1 MIIFDKVVK
10 YLMRFVF
17 DNIVV
22 DSEQVTITK
31 HATKLECEPRVFELL
46 VYFCEHPKQAISREE
61 LIAKVWKGR
70 IVSDAAVNRAV
81 GELRKLLEDNP
92 ASPCLINTVSKV
104 GYRLAIIP
112 TRLDSQSADKDK
124 QQTMLVE
131 NAQTE
136 NLNTPTL
143 ALNQGP
149 KRTLNGKWFWFVAAF
164 AFLVVFVYQAKE
176 KYKKTET
183 FEILA
188 DQPITTTMGSAFNP
202 FYHAK
207 TNRLFYLYRSDIGAY
222 AQLYMQKGSATAQ
235 AISEDDYYYTDVLY
249 ANDGFI
255 YASRLTNLQ
264 QRGCEIVKID
274 LVTKRQSPIVDCG
287 KGVVTQLAFDEKQ
300 RRLVYRSRTS
310 ISEPY
315 ALYSIQLETG
325 RKQQLTH
332 PEQVGNN
339 TGDYVFAISSDS
351 QTLAV
356 VEYRG
361 DDVDTIKLVD
371 LNDNKIITR
380 VPFMNNVYGL
390 IWRSDN
396 KILVSSDDGLFEFN
410 TDNLTMLSKH
420 ISDQFGHI
428 TLGHN
433 NQTIL
438 TERSQLTINI
448 FSYFKDETKSLTAS
462 RGSNISPLLGHHS
475 NMLAFKSNKTGE
487 KEIYIQPEGQSA
499 FIAEYE
505 KTIGYIEAMAWS
517 PKDDLLV
524 ASIDNAI
531 YLYSLEERSWK
542 SIAEDYT
549 RVHHVTFVQDS
560 IMFSAEVDGKWN
572 IWKLSLEDGHTK
584 QITTKGGYSVQG
596 NDKMVYFTKFN
607 QDGLYQLDL
616 MTGIEST
623 LIEGFP
629 IIGWRHWQLREDKI
643 YYLLDKSYNELD
655 LTTGVERVIH
665 RFEGRKPFSCNM
677 SYQHDFFACEQVELS
692 TSNIWE
698 FTLSH

>member
-1 MIIFDKVVK
+1 
-10 YLMRFVF
+10 MRFVF

-31 HATKLECEPRVFELL
+31 HAKKLECEPRVFELL
-46 VYFCEHPKQAISREE
+46 VYFCEHPKQAISREA

-70 IVSDAAVNRAV
+70 TVSDAAVNRAV

-92 ASPCLINTVSKV
+92 ASPCLIKTVSKV

-112 TRLDSQSADKDK
+112 TTLDSQSADKEK
-124 QQTMLVE
+124 RQTTLVDGE
-131 NAQTE
+131 QPEKLDTS
-136 NLNTPTL
+136 TL
-143 ALNQGP
+143 ALNQRP
-149 KRTLNGKWFWFVAAF
+149 KRILKGRWIW
-164 AFLVVFVYQAKE
+164 LVVAFMLLVIFVYQVNKQRQ
-176 KYKKTET
+176 KTET

-188 DQPITTTMGSAFNP
+188 SQPVTTTMGSAFNP

-207 TNRLFYLYRSDIGAY
+207 SNSLFYLYRSNIDAY
-222 AQLYMQKGSATAQ
+222 AQLYLQKGSATGQ

-249 ANDGFI
+249 ADDGFI

-264 QRGCEIVKID
+264 QRHCEIVKIG
-274 LVTKRQSPIVDCG
+274 LVTKRQSKIIDCG
-287 KGVVTQLAFDEKQ
+287 TGVVTQLVFDEKK
-300 RRLVYRSRTS
+300 RRLIYRSRPS

-315 ALYSIQLETG
+315 ALYSVQLETG

-332 PEQVGNN
+332 PEQIGNN
-339 TGDYVFAISSDS
+339 TGDYVFAISPDS

-371 LNDNKIITR
+371 LNDNNIISRT
-380 VPFMNNVYGL
+380 PFMNNIYGM

-396 KILVSSDDGLFEFN
+396 KFLVSNDDGLFEFDP
-410 TDNLTMLSKH
+410 DNLTLLSKK
-420 ISDQFGHI
+420 ISDEFGHL
-428 TLGHN
+428 TLGSN
-433 NQTIL
+433 NKIVL
-438 TERSQLTINI
+438 TERSKITINI
-448 FSYFKDETKSLTAS
+448 FSYSKDKGEKRALTAS
-462 RGSNISPLLGHHS
+462 RGSSLSPLLGHRS
-475 NMLAFKSNKTGE
+475 NILAFKSNKTG
-487 KEIYIQPEGQSA
+487 KNEIYIQPEGQSA

-505 KTIGYIEAMAWS
+505 NTIGYIAAMAWS

-531 YLYSLEERSWK
+531 YLYSLEEKKWK
-542 SIAEDYT
+542 AIAEHYT
-549 RVHHVTFVQDS
+549 QVHHVTFVQDA

-572 IWKLSLEDGHTK
+572 LWKLSMDDGRVR
-584 QITTKGGYSVQG
+584 QMTTKGGYSVQG
-596 NDKMVYFTKFN
+596 NEKMVYFTKFN

-643 YYLLDKSYNELD
+643 YYLLDKTYNELD
-655 LTTGVERVIH
+655 LTTGVERVLH